1 MVVGGVHGR
10 IDLAAVGRQPSVVA
24 RAFAGEK
31 GRSCAG
37 GQRKKRRRGHN
48 KKDSRF
54 FHFSLYC
61 GDISEVNLLVG
72 FAVEI
77 CCCYFATLELFE

>member
-37 GQRKKRRRGHN
+37 GQRKKRRRGHS

-61 GDISEVNLLVG
+61 GDI
-72 FAVEI
+72 AEI
-77 CCCYFATLELFE
+77 FRK